1 MSFCRIYTEN
11 SFFWVSNDSTNSKK
25 LKKKPIPIP
34 RDPRTG
40 RPMIK
45 PKVQVDD
52 KDFGKL
58 FHDIVFQFT
67 CDCDSKYE
75 HKGLPLGNENSFQV
89 IQIIYNIFI
98 KLIRNNVIN
107 AGAQ

>member
-11 SFFWVSNDSTNSKK
+11 SFFWISKNYNYSKK
-25 LKKKPIPIP
+25 LKKKPVPIQ

-40 RPMIK
+40 RPLIK
-45 PKVQVDD
+45 PKVQEDD

-58 FHDIVFQFT
+58 FENIYFQFT
-67 CDCDSKYE
+67 CECDSKYE

-89 IQIIYNIFI
+89 FQMKNIS
-98 KLIRNNVIN
+98 L
-107 AGAQ
+107 